1 VCTEDGARGFADA
14 GLSGLVTVPDIHG
27 MIEPIIGLL
36 EDHETR
42 RRIESPDASQ
52 LSRFHWQHCAG
63 IQSDLYR
70 SLLAGGRA

>member
-1 VCTEDGARGFADA
+1 VADA
-14 GLSGLVTVPDIHG
+14 LIT
-27 MIEPIIGLL
+27 IEKLAEVRKEQEAGVIAL
-36 EDHETR
+36 R
-42 RRIESPDASQ
+42 DASQ